1 MGRVQGSPAQQT
13 FDRFAH
19 LAAAAGI
26 TRIGDVTGLDIVGI
40 PVALGFRPH
49 ARSLVIAIGK
59 GTTPA
64 AARVGALMESLECW
78 YAEYVEPDV
87 LDTPYTGLAG
97 AAVDPETLP
106 LAIDCPNGLDLRNR
120 RTGWLRGFGGLSG
133 EPVWTPHEVTS
144 LDFRSVSLT
153 PPWLARTSNGL
164 ASGESRAA
172 AALHG
177 LCEVIERDAEWRW
190 RDSADSRRIDLGT
203 IGDEECVRLLEAAR
217 RAGIRVAAWDVTSA
231 LGVPCV
237 GAVTMAHPDAGV
249 WGGGGVHDGFSCHPS
264 PQRAFAAALLEAL
277 QKRLT
282 YISGS
287 RDDLGRAE
295 MAHAASPELAS
306 AVWAE
311 TGAEEATAA
320 WPSRAAATVDPECLF
335 QELCST
341 VQERAGREPV
351 VVSLAG
357 GETVPSVVKVIVPGL
372 YGPFGMCTPP
382 RRLADLH
389 G

>member
-1 MGRVQGSPAQQT
+1 MKPIHNDEAQQT
-13 FDRFAH
+13 FDRFVH
-19 LAAAAGI
+19 LSAAAGI

-40 PVALGFRPH
+40 PVALGFRPS

-59 GTTPA
+59 GITPA

-78 YAEYVEPDV
+78 YAEYVEPD
-87 LDTPYTGLAG
+87 LMDTPYTELIG

-106 LAIDCPNGLDLRNR
+106 LAVDFPRRLDLRVR
-120 RTGWLRGFGGLSG
+120 PASWLRGFGALSG
-133 EPVWTPHEVTS
+133 EPVWTPYDVTS
-144 LDFRSVSLT
+144 LDYRSKSLT

-164 ASGESRAA
+164 ASGATRAA

-190 RDSADSRRIDLGT
+190 RHSADSRRIDLGT
-203 IGDEECVRLLEAAR
+203 VNDDDCCVLLEAAD

-237 GAVTMAHPDAGV
+237 GVVTMAHPDAGV

-264 PQRAFAAALLEAL
+264 PQRAFAAAVLEAL

-287 RDDLGRAE
+287 RDDLSRAE
-295 MAHAASPELAS
+295 MAHAASPDLAT

-311 TGAEEATAA
+311 ADAEEPTVA
-320 WPSRAAATVDPECLF
+320 WPSAAPADHPESLF
-335 QELCST
+335 RQLCQT
-341 VQERAGREPV
+341 VQELVGQEPV
-351 VVSLAG
+351 VVSLAE
-357 GETVPSVVKVIVPGL
+357 GESVPSVVKVIVPGL
-372 YGPFGMCTPP
+372 HGPFGMSAPP
-382 RRLADLH
+382 SCLADLH
-389 G
+389 E